1 MCVELC
7 RQILFS
13 SRGLPKNDMKSSDKT
28 QITVIPEPDPQE
40 PLHIVLANE
49 AQVDV
54 SLVCTIHQPSL
65 HASLDSKCR
74 WITWTRRSLWPK
86 RYCSKDTRKQMTC
99 SVRCSESIMW
109 ATFHRRWLECPSEW
123 TASPSWIF
131 SKFICLILFLC
142 TVIFQRTK
150 ISDLQGLKNGWCTS
164 ISLGINITKLLIMY
178 HCWRYYPNP
187 STWISHLIMLIANH
201 NTL

>member
-13 SRGLPKNDMKSSDKT
+13 YRGLPKNYIKSSDKT
-28 QITVIPEPDPQE
+28 QITVIPDPDPQE

-54 SLVCTIHQPSL
+54 SMDTVRYPQTISARIARFKVSVEHLNEKISVAETVLVERHKEADDVLRKVQWIYHLGHLSL
-65 HASLDSKCR
+65 QA
-74 WITWTRRSLWPK
+74 IGI
-86 RYCSKDTRKQMTC
+86 
-99 SVRCSESIMW
+99 SIRMNCF
-109 ATFHRRWLECPSEW
+109 TKLC
-123 TASPSWIF
+123 F

-142 TVIFQRTK
+142 TAIFQRTK

-164 ISLGINITKLLIMY
+164 ISLGINITSLLIMY
-178 HCWRYYPNP
+178 HMYPNR